1 MASGHCSWA
10 DTVPGGL
17 AAIPIPSH
25 PLPSHLPAMGS
36 TGSSV
41 RGWGKLSLKV
51 SLKVSL
57 ELSHLHLSCFRSTL
71 QTELEG
77 EGLEGH
83 SGGSRAVQLLPTGDC
98 SSIPFFLEAPINP
111 TNPGDLLPA
120 ESLTCWGQK
129 LCFVVYPQ
137 CGSAEEEHS
146 HSSSSHSWRLV
157 SDTAVRKS
165 HQRGL

>member
-1 MASGHCSWA
+1 MVSGHCSWA

-25 PLPSHLPAMGS
+25 PPAMGS

-41 RGWGKLSLKV
+41 RGWGKLSLKL

-57 ELSHLHLSCFRSTL
+57 ELSHLHLPCFRSTL

-83 SGGSRAVQLLPTGDC
+83 SGGSRALQLLPTGDC
-98 SSIPFFLEAPINP
+98 SSVPFLFRSP
-111 TNPGDLLPA
+111 
-120 ESLTCWGQK
+120 
-129 LCFVVYPQ
+129 
-137 CGSAEEEHS
+137 H
-146 HSSSSHSWRLV
+146 
-157 SDTAVRKS
+157 
-165 HQRGL
+165 